1 MRAAVPSVPAVL
13 CGSAGLLLLLLRWRR
28 WRGLWRKVKEARE
41 RQERGLEQMDKAV
54 RAFRQQHPS
63 VNLVSILSLSLPE
76 LSKKIQDGSLPPEHV
91 FYAYV
96 GKALQIAR
104 ETNCI
109 TEYMQESETQ
119 LQHTKPGEKKG
130 LLYGVPVSIKDS
142 INCQLMQNTLAVV
155 DDRICCPFP
164 TQANGEG
171 WLDFVSNTP
180 HNGHDSMLGFVKNI
194 DKPVAEDSV
203 LVQVLKR
210 QGAIPFVKTNVP
222 QSLISYDCNNLI
234 FGQTCNPLL
243 YTRTPGGSSGGEG
256 ALIGGGGSIL
266 GFGTD
271 LGGSLRFP
279 AAFCG
284 ICALKPTGNRLSKK
298 GVISGICG
306 QKSVT
311 PAVGPMAKDVESLAL
326 CMRALLCEDMFN
338 LDSTVPPLPFNE
350 EVYSST
356 QPLRIGYYET
366 DFFTMPSPAMRRAV
380 RETKQLLEDA
390 GHTLVPFELTNVDYS
405 LYNFCFRGMFADGG
419 VTFLNNFE
427 GELEKGNLGI
437 FFWLVKSPNWM
448 KTLLSWITK
457 PFVPRL
463 SNVIRSLRANTV
475 EELWSLH
482 REIEE
487 SCHQFIAQWKK
498 LNLDV
503 MLCPMLGPALLIGY
517 PAKLSVAVSYTM
529 LYNSLD
535 FPVGVV
541 PVTLATDEDEKELK
555 NYQGYFRDWW
565 DRGLATAFSSAEGMP
580 VAVQCVALPW
590 QEELCLRF
598 MKEVE
603 TLVTKKNMIV

>member
-1 MRAAVPSVPAVL
+1 
-13 CGSAGLLLLLLRWRR
+13 LLLRWRR
-28 WRGLWRKVKEARE
+28 RSGLWRKVKEARE

-63 VNLVSILSLSLPE
+63 VNMVSILSLSLPE

-109 TEYMQESETQ
+109 TEYLQESETQ
-119 LQHTKPGEKKG
+119 LQHTKPTKKG

-142 INCQLMQNTLAVV
+142 ISCQ
-155 DDRICCPFP
+155 
-164 TQANGEG
+164 
-171 WLDFVSNTP
+171 
-180 HNGHDSMLGFVKNI
+180 GHDSTLGFVKNI
-194 DKPVAEDSV
+194 DKPMAEDSV

-266 GFGTD
+266 GLGTD

-298 GVISGICG
+298 GAVCGISG

-311 PAVGPMAKDVESLAL
+311 ATVGPMAKDVESLAL

-380 RETKQLLEDA
+380 RETKQLLEEA

-405 LYNFCFRGMFADGG
+405 TFNFIVRGMFADGG
-419 VTFLNNFE
+419 TSFLKNFE
-427 GELEKGNLGI
+427 GELEKGSLGM
-437 FFWLVKSPNWM
+437 FFWLAKSPNWL

-457 PFVPRL
+457 PFYFLLTCPGFA
-463 SNVIRSLRANTV
+463 SFFSTV

-482 REIEE
+482 HEIEE
-487 SCHQFIAQWKK
+487 SRHQFIAQWKK

-503 MLCPMLGPALLIGY
+503 MLCPMLGPALRIGY
-517 PAKLSVAVSYTM
+517 PAKLSVTVSYTM

-555 NYQGYFRDWW
+555 NYQGYFGDWW
-565 DRGLATAFSSAEGMP
+565 DRTLATAFSSAEGMP

-603 TLVTKKNMIV
+603 TL

>member
-142 INCQLMQNTLAVV
+142 INCQ
-155 DDRICCPFP
+155 
-164 TQANGEG
+164 
-171 WLDFVSNTP
+171 
-180 HNGHDSMLGFVKNI
+180 GHDSMLGFVKNI

>member
-1 MRAAVPSVPAVL
+1 
-13 CGSAGLLLLLLRWRR
+13 LLLRWRR
-28 WRGLWRKVKEARE
+28 WKGLWRKVKEARQ
-41 RQERGLEQMDKAV
+41 RQEQGLARMEKAV
-54 RAFRQQHPS
+54 RGFREQHPS
-63 VNLVSILSLSLPE
+63 VNMVSILSLSLPE
-76 LSKKIQDGSLPPEHV
+76 LTKKLRDGSLPPEHV

-96 GKALQIAR
+96 GKALQITR

-119 LQHTKPGEKKG
+119 LQQAKPPGKPG

-142 INCQLMQNTLAVV
+142 INCQ
-155 DDRICCPFP
+155 
-164 TQANGEG
+164 
-171 WLDFVSNTP
+171 
-180 HNGHDSMLGFVKNI
+180 GHDSTLGYVKNI
-194 DKPVAEDSV
+194 NQPMAEDSV

-222 QSLISYDCNNLI
+222 QSLISFDCQNLI
-234 FGQTCNPLL
+234 FGQTFNPLL

-271 LGGSLRFP
+271 VGGSLRFP

-284 ICALKPTGNRLSKK
+284 ICALKPTGNRLRPSTINALSWSPP
-298 GVISGICG
+298 V
-306 QKSVT
+306 VA
-311 PAVGPMAKDVESLAL
+311 AVGPMAKDVESLAL
-326 CMRALLCEDMFN
+326 CMRALLCEDMFS

-380 RETKQLLEDA
+380 RETKKLLEDA
-390 GHTLVPFELTNVDYS
+390 GHTLVPFELTNVDY
-405 LYNFCFRGMFADGG
+405 LTFNFCIRGMFADGC
-419 VTFLNNFE
+419 TSFLKKLE
-427 GELEKGNLGI
+427 GELERGSMGI
-437 FFWLVKSPNWM
+437 FFWLAKSPNWL
-448 KTLLSWITK
+448 KALLSWIAK
-457 PFVPRL
+457 PFV
-463 SNVIRSLRANTV
+463 SCSLRYLSMTFIGFASCFSTV
-475 EELWSLH
+475 DELWSLH
-482 REIEE
+482 HEIEE

-503 MLCPMLGPALLIGY
+503 MLCPMLGPALGIGY
-517 PAKLSVAVSYTM
+517 PGKLSVAVSYTM

-535 FPVGVV
+535 FPAGVV
-541 PVTLATDEDEKELK
+541 PVTMMTDEDEEELK
-555 NYQGYFRDWW
+555 GYQGYFRDWW
-565 DRGLATAFSSAEGMP
+565 DRTLAKAFHGSVGLP

-603 TLVTKKNMIV
+603 TL

>member
-76 LSKKIQDGSLPPEHV
+76 LSKRIQEGSLPPEHV

-96 GKALQIAR
+96 RKALQIAR

-142 INCQLMQNTLAVV
+142 INCQ
-155 DDRICCPFP
+155 
-164 TQANGEG
+164 
-171 WLDFVSNTP
+171 
-180 HNGHDSMLGFVKNI
+180 GHDSMLGFVKNI

-298 GVISGICG
+298 GVISGIFG

-380 RETKQLLEDA
+380 RETKQLLEEA

-419 VTFLNNFE
+419 VTFLKNFE

-437 FFWLVKSPNWM
+437 FFWLAKSPNWM

-482 REIEE
+482 HEIEE

-603 TLVTKKNMIV
+603 TLVMKKNMIV

>member
-41 RQERGLEQMDKAV
+41 RQERGLEQMDKAA
-54 RAFRQQHPS
+54 RSFRQQHPS
-63 VNLVSILSLSLPE
+63 VNMVSILSLSLPE

-91 FYAYV
+91 FYAYL

-109 TEYMQESETQ
+109 TEYMEESETQ

-142 INCQLMQNTLAVV
+142 INCQ
-155 DDRICCPFP
+155 
-164 TQANGEG
+164 
-171 WLDFVSNTP
+171 
-180 HNGHDSMLGFVKNI
+180 GHDSMLGFVKNI

-222 QSLISYDCNNLI
+222 QSLISYDCSNLI

-271 LGGSLRFP
+271 VGGSLRFP

-298 GVISGICG
+298 GVISGISG

-311 PAVGPMAKDVESLAL
+311 AAVGPMAKDVESLAL
-326 CMRALLCEDMFN
+326 CMRALLCEDMFS

-380 RETKQLLEDA
+380 RETKQLLEEA

-405 LYNFCFRGMFADGG
+405 VYNLCLRGMFADGG
-419 VTFLNNFE
+419 ATFLKNFE
-427 GELEKGNLGI
+427 GELEKGSLGV
-437 FFWLVKSPNWM
+437 FLWLAKTPNWI

-463 SNVIRSLRANTV
+463 SNVIRSMRANTV

-482 REIEE
+482 HEIEE

-541 PVTLATDEDEKELK
+541 PVTLVTDEDEEELK
-555 NYQGYFRDWW
+555 NYRGYFQDWW
-565 DRGLATAFSSAEGMP
+565 DRTLAKAFSSAEGMP

>member
-142 INCQLMQNTLAVV
+142 INCQ
-155 DDRICCPFP
+155 
-164 TQANGEG
+164 
-171 WLDFVSNTP
+171 
-180 HNGHDSMLGFVKNI
+180 GHDSMLGFVKNI

-380 RETKQLLEDA
+380 RETKQLLEEA

-482 REIEE
+482 HEIEE
-487 SCHQFIAQWKK
+487 SCHQFITQWKK

-603 TLVTKKNMIV
+603 TLVMKKNMIV